1 MISVCCLELEV
12 PDSPVSREGHDAA
25 ASIAAHHAAGS
36 VRVVIHHAEV
46 ISVAGLQ
53 QHQAV
58 GSDAV
63 ATVAKP
69 CDLLRRQ
76 SQRAVAVV
84 SNQEIISRTLIFIEC
99 HHHSVSL
106 NNLDKSST
114 PSQIFCSDMKEKFM
128 RIVFLPLP
136 SGWKN
141 SPATYATPASSDLS

>member
-1 MISVCCLELEV
+1 MISVCSLELEALH
-12 PDSPVSREGHDAA
+12 SPVRRECHDAA
-25 ASIAAHHAAGS
+25 ASVAAHHAAGP
-36 VRVVIHHAEV
+36 VGVVIHHAEV
-46 ISVAGLQ
+46 IPATGLQ

-63 ATVAKP
+63 AAVAKP

-76 SQRAVAVV
+76 PQRAIAVV
-84 SNQEIISRTLIFIEC
+84 CNQEIVSCTLIFIEC